1 MNIYWDSEFTGLH
14 RDTTLISLGMVADSG
29 REFYAEFTDYDPWQV
44 DDWVKEHVID
54 NLLFDELDGSFVRE
68 VGSVTFVRG
77 SIYYVREAL
86 EEWLNRFDRVELWS
100 DCHHYDVVLL
110 QGIFGGAF
118 SMPSQIYYIP
128 FDISTAFKV
137 YGIDPDISRE
147 SFIDSPIEGEKH
159 NSLYDARVIQACYA
173 KLRRNKYKYQLML

>member
-1 MNIYWDSEFTGLH
+1 MRIFWDTEFTGLH
-14 RDTTLISLGMVADSG
+14 KDTTLISLGMVADNG
-29 REFYAEFTDYDPWQV
+29 KEFYAEFTDFDPWQV
-44 DDWVKEHVID
+44 DDWVQEHVLD
-54 NLLFDELDGSFVRE
+54 NLLFNEVEEPFVRILGAE
-68 VGSVTFVRG
+68 TFVKGDIHHIRT
-77 SIYYVREAL
+77 AL
-86 EEWLNRFDRVELWS
+86 EDWLNRFDMIELWS

-118 SMPSQIYYIP
+118 SIPDHIYYIP

-147 SFIDSPIEGEKH
+147 AFIDSPISGEKH
-159 NSLYDARVIQACYA
+159 NSLYDARVIQACYE